1 MTNRTWSLALAL
13 LLAATPAF
21 GQRAGGA
28 AGIGGAG
35 ITPNAG
41 IRSAAPNTGVVI
53 PNTAVGVIPNT
64 GVGATPN
71 TGVGVIPNTGVSRG
85 AASTA
90 PSGETTEGVGT
101 IVGNTGGDTGVRTTP
116 GFGTGVAAGVEAGIS
131 GGTIVGNMGSDTGL
145 RSTLSGTTDINGN
158 GIGAAPS
165 TPPGMPLG
173 VGGTVGAPTK

>member
-1 MTNRTWSLALAL
+1 MTNRTWSIALPL

-28 AGIGGAG
+28 AGVGGAG

-41 IRSAAPNTGVVI
+41 ISSGAPNTGVAI
-53 PNTAVGVIPNT
+53 
-64 GVGATPN
+64 PN
-71 TGVGVIPNTGVSRG
+71 TGVGVIPNTGVGAIPNTGASRG
-85 AASTA
+85 TASTA
-90 PSGETTEGVGT
+90 QSGETTEGVGT
-101 IVGNTGGDTGVRTTP
+101 IVGNTGGDTGVRMTP
-116 GFGTGVAAGVEAGIS
+116 GFGTGVAAGVAAGTS

-145 RSTLSGTTDINGN
+145 RSTLSGTTDMNGN

-173 VGGTVGAPTK
+173 VGGTVGAPSR